1 MEKKKV
7 IIIGAGFGGL
17 TAAKELNTAG
27 FEILLI
33 DRTNHHLFQPLL
45 YQVATAALSPADIAV
60 PIRYVFSKQKNVTV
74 LLGEVTHV
82 DLDKRKVFLEDKEF
96 IYDYLIIATGTRHS
110 YFGNERWEKYAPGLK
125 TLDDALKIREN
136 ILFSMEQAELIE
148 TPFEREKYLTFVV
161 IGGGPTGVEMA
172 GAIAEISKE
181 TIIKDFRRIKPEETK
196 VILIEA
202 ADKILSSYSEYLST
216 SAQSTLE
223 KMGVD
228 VKLNAKVIDIDKH
241 GVYLIEGFIPTTN
254 VIWAAG
260 NNASPL
266 LKSLNTELDRAGRVV
281 TDFDL
286 SVKSFDNV
294 FVIGDAA
301 NYKDEKGNTLPGV
314 AQVAMQQGK
323 YIASNISAG
332 IEKSNRKRFR
342 YVDKGSMATIG
353 KAKAVANIYG
363 FEFKGFL
370 AWLIWSFIHVLFL
383 ISFRNRLKVMAEWI
397 WFYFSSR
404 QGIRL
409 ITKIRSEKKKK
420 SAVGQNSINHVI
432 DKHE

>member
-1 MEKKKV
+1 MKKKKV

-17 TAAKELNTAG
+17 TVAKKLNNPG
-27 FEILLI
+27 FDILLI

-60 PIRYVFSKQKNVTV
+60 PIRYVFNKQKNVTV
-74 LLGEVTHV
+74 LLGEITNVN
-82 DLDKRKVFLEDKEF
+82 LKERKVFFSQREF
-96 IYDYLIIATGTRHS
+96 PYDYLVIATGSRHS
-110 YFGNERWEKYAPGLK
+110 YFGNDRWEKYAPGLK

-136 ILFSMEQAELIE
+136 ILFSMEQAELTE
-148 TPFEREKYLTFVV
+148 NHVEREKYLTFVV

-181 TIIKDFRRIKPEETK
+181 TIIKDFRRIKPEDTK
-196 VILIEA
+196 IILIEA
-202 ADKILSSYSEYLST
+202 FDRILSSYSENLSA
-216 SAQSTLE
+216 SAKTTLE
-223 KMGVD
+223 RMGVD
-228 VKLNAKVIDIDKH
+228 VKLNSKVIDIDQH

-266 LKSLNTELDRAGRVV
+266 LKNLDTELDRLGRVV
-281 TDFDL
+281 VDFDL
-286 SVKSFDNV
+286 SVQGFDNV

-301 NYKDEKGNTLPGV
+301 NYKNEKGNILPGV

-323 YIASNISAG
+323 YIASIISG
-332 IEKSNRKRFR
+332 SVTKSNRKRFN
-342 YVDKGSMATIG
+342 YIDKGSMATIG
-353 KAKAVANIYG
+353 KAKAIANIRG
-363 FEFKGFL
+363 MEFKGFF
-370 AWLIWSFIHVLFL
+370 AWLIWSLIHVLFL

-397 WFYFSSR
+397 WFYFTSR

-409 ITKIRSEKKKK
+409 ITKIGKGRMKEIPISQNPEK
-420 SAVGQNSINHVI
+420 QRI
-432 DKHE
+432 E

>member
-17 TAAKELNTAG
+17 TTAKGLDHPS
-27 FEILLI
+27 FDILLI

-74 LLGEVTHV
+74 LLEEVTNV
-82 DLDKRKVFLEDKEF
+82 DLKERKVFLSHREYS
-96 IYDYLIIATGTRHS
+96 YDYLVIATGSRHS
-110 YFGNERWEKYAPGLK
+110 YFGNDRWEKYAPGLK

-136 ILFSMEQAELIE
+136 ILLSMEQAELTE
-148 TPFEREKYLTFVV
+148 NHVEREKYLTFVV
-161 IGGGPTGVEMA
+161 IGGGPTGVEMV

-181 TIIKDFRRIKPEETK
+181 TIIKDFRRIKPEYTK

-202 ADKILSSYSEYLST
+202 SDRILSSYSENLSN
-216 SAQSTLE
+216 SAKSTLE

-228 VKLNAKVIDIDKH
+228 VKLSAKVIDIDQH

-266 LKSLNTELDRAGRVV
+266 LKSLNTELDRAGRVIV
-281 TDFDL
+281 DFDL
-286 SVKSFDNV
+286 SVQGHDNV

-301 NYKDEKGNTLPGV
+301 NFKDEIGNILPGV

-323 YIASNISAG
+323 YIASLISGSIA
-332 IEKSNRKRFR
+332 KSDRKRFN
-342 YVDKGSMATIG
+342 YIDKGSMATIG
-353 KAKAVANIYG
+353 KAKAIATIRG
-363 FEFKGFL
+363 MEFKGFF
-370 AWLIWSFIHVLFL
+370 AWLIWSLIHVLFL

-397 WFYFSSR
+397 WFYFTSR

-409 ITKIRSEKKKK
+409 ITKIRGEKKKEIPR
-420 SAVGQNSINHVI
+420 SQNPEKQKI
-432 DKHE
+432 E